1 MLKNSE
7 KALQNRF
14 ADLEEV
20 ACANQARVL
29 KAFKEYQVNDSLFAP
44 STGYGYNDRGREC
57 LEQIYARVFSCQEAL
72 VRSQI
77 VSGTHAISAC
87 LFALLRPGDIL
98 LSLTG
103 SPYDTL
109 TTIIG
114 KNGSVRG
121 SLLQKGIAYQEIA
134 LTEEGRPDFPE
145 IAGVLAKIR
154 PRLALIQRSRGYSTR
169 PALDVASIEK
179 IAALVKEH
187 SPQTVIMLDNCYG
200 EFTEVVEPGGAVD
213 LMAGSLIKNPGGG
226 LAPAGGYICGK
237 EGLVEQ
243 VADHLTAPGL
253 GRELGASLI
262 SSRSCFQGLFVA
274 PHVVLQALK
283 GALLVAHL
291 FQQAGYRVYPS
302 WDEQRAD
309 IVQGVELR
317 DQDEVL
323 RFCQVVQSNSPVDNH
338 ITLEYAP
345 MPGYEHQVV
354 MAAGTFIQG
363 SSIELSCDAP
373 LRSPY
378 IAYLQGGLTY
388 EHCRIVAAALV
399 EEIILKQ

>member
-1 MLKNSE
+1 M
-7 KALQNRF
+7 
-14 ADLEEV
+14 
-20 ACANQARVL
+20 
-29 KAFKEYQVNDSLFAP
+29 
-44 STGYGYNDRGREC
+44 
-57 LEQIYARVFSCQEAL
+57 
-72 VRSQI
+72 
-77 VSGTHAISAC
+77 
-87 LFALLRPGDIL
+87 
-98 LSLTG
+98 
-103 SPYDTL
+103 
-109 TTIIG
+109 
-114 KNGSVRG
+114 
-121 SLLQKGIAYQEIA
+121 
-134 LTEEGRPDFPE
+134 
-145 IAGVLAKIR
+145 
-154 PRLALIQRSRGYSTR
+154 
-169 PALDVASIEK
+169 
-179 IAALVKEH
+179 
-187 SPQTVIMLDNCYG
+187 
-200 EFTEVVEPGGAVD
+200 
-213 LMAGSLIKNPGGG
+213 
-226 LAPAGGYICGK
+226 
-237 EGLVEQ
+237 
-243 VADHLTAPGL
+243 

-262 SSRSCFQGLFVA
+262 SSRSCFQGLFLA